1 VVPSRD
7 FPRCPKVSIPFV
19 AARLRYPSFAFS
31 RRRRLPPLPP
41 ATKPQADLHEKITD
55 LRDQFDDLMQEE
67 ATKATPTKNFQR
79 IAELESQLQCEMDNF
94 CLIDQVLA
102 KQHLAN
108 ESKLS

>member
-1 VVPSRD
+1 M
-7 FPRCPKVSIPFV
+7 
-19 AARLRYPSFAFS
+19 
-31 RRRRLPPLPP
+31 
-41 ATKPQADLHEKITD
+41 
-55 LRDQFDDLMQEE
+55 RDQFDDLMQEE